1 MLTVTAVPQRGLQ
14 SLATIS
20 KDHQFAVIP
29 CKVACS
35 DSENHE
41 WKVVGPRFMYQCER
55 RCIKVQSMP
64 ISHAGAHKQTQ
75 NIMGSEGSEGR
86 MAS

>member
-1 MLTVTAVPQRGLQ
+1 MDGE
-14 SLATIS
+14 S
-20 KDHQFAVIP
+20 HQGCFDIGGFAGI
-29 CKVACS
+29 
-35 DSENHE
+35 